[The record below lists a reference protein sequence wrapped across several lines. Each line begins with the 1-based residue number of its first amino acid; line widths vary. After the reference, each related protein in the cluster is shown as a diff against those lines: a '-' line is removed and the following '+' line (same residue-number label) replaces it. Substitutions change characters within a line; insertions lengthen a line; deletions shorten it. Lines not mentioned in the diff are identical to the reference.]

1 MSETDQKIFGLK
13 VQPDT
18 NIDCR
23 KLEESSHSTVGSR
36 FFFASPDMF
45 SGLTLVTGSQLIVE
59 AHYFERRS
67 VLSTDNL
74 LAWDYGTMHT
84 W

>member
-1 MSETDQKIFGLK
+1 
-13 VQPDT
+13 
-18 NIDCR
+18 
-23 KLEESSHSTVGSR
+23 
-36 FFFASPDMF
+36 MF
-45 SGLTLVTGSQLIVE
+45 SGLTLVTGSQLIVK

-84 W
+84 WQFRPFTNCKRRQPSTTNNKEKEQALEKERASNY

>member
-1 MSETDQKIFGLK
+1 M
-13 VQPDT
+13 V
-18 NIDCR
+18 
-23 KLEESSHSTVGSR
+23 
-36 FFFASPDMF
+36 FASPDMF

-74 LAWDYGTMHT
+74 LAWEYGTMHT